1 MKKLIDP
8 FELVAAALN
17 TRKETLTID
26 SKMHE
31 HPDWDSV
38 ENIAVIADI
47 ETYYGIAIDD
57 ADVMKYNNMKAIFVL
72 YENLQK

>member
-8 FELVAAALN
+8 FELVATALN
-17 TRKETLTID
+17 TRKETLTVD

-31 HPDWDSV
+31 HPDWDSI
-38 ENIAVIADI
+38 ENVAVIADI
-47 ETYYGIAIDD
+47 ETNYGITIDD
-57 ADVMKYNNMKAIFVL
+57 ADVMKYNNMKAIIEL